1 MRLEEFNECMIYLGV
16 AYNKEFTQ
24 NEIKVYYD
32 FLKNYNI
39 DTLKIAIKNI
49 ISKSKYA
56 PKISELI
63 EECENCK
70 SSSRNEVL
78 KYMREA
84 GYFKLGIIRSN
95 GEQIIL
101 TDEHAMRNY
110 EKASR
115 FLERGIVPDWLQE
128 DINYYYKLMK
138 QEKLSG
144 SSQQLLS

>member
-39 DTLKIAIKNI
+39 DTLKIAIKSI

-63 EECENCK
+63 EECDNCK
-70 SSSRNEVL
+70 SSLRNEVL
-78 KYMREA
+78 KYMRET
-84 GYFKLGIIRSN
+84 GYFKLGIIREN

-115 FLERGIVPDWLQE
+115 FLERGIIPDWLQE

-144 SSQQLLS
+144 SSQQLLN

>member
-1 MRLEEFNECMIYLGV
+1 MKMEEFIKAVAYLGM
-16 AYNKEFTQ
+16 AYGKEYSQAETQ
-24 NEIKVYYD
+24 QMYE
-32 FLKNYNI
+32 FLKEYSYQTII
-39 DTLKIAIKNI
+39 DAVKNI
-49 ISKSKYA
+49 IRTSKFA

-78 KYMREA
+78 KYMRET
-84 GYFKLGIIRSN
+84 GYFKLGIIREN

-101 TDEHAMRNY
+101 TDEHAIRNY

-115 FLERGIVPDWLQE
+115 FLERGIIPDWLQE

-144 SSQQLLS
+144 TTTKLLS

>member
-1 MRLEEFNECMIYLGV
+1 MKMEEFIKAVAYLGM
-16 AYNKEFTQ
+16 AYGKEYSQAETQ
-24 NEIKVYYD
+24 QMYE
-32 FLKNYNI
+32 FLKEYSYQTII
-39 DTLKIAIKNI
+39 DAVKNI
-49 ISKSKYA
+49 IKTSKFV

-84 GYFKLGIIRSN
+84 GYFKLGIIREN

-115 FLERGIVPDWLQE
+115 FLERGIIPDWLQE

-144 SSQQLLS
+144 TTTKLLS

>member
-1 MRLEEFNECMIYLGV
+1 MKMEEFIKAVAYLGM
-16 AYNKEFTQ
+16 AYGKEYSQAETQ
-24 NEIKVYYD
+24 QMYE
-32 FLKNYNI
+32 FLKEYSYQTII
-39 DTLKIAIKNI
+39 DAVKNI
-49 ISKSKYA
+49 IKTSKFV

-70 SSSRNEVL
+70 SASRNEVL

-84 GYFKLGIIRSN
+84 GYFKLGIIREN

-101 TDEHAMRNY
+101 TDEHAARNY
-110 EKASR
+110 EKATR
-115 FLERGIVPDWLQE
+115 FLERGIIPDWLQE

-144 SSQQLLS
+144 TTTKLLS

>member
-1 MRLEEFNECMIYLGV
+1 MKIEEFIKAATYLGM
-16 AYNKEFTQ
+16 AYGKEYSQAETQ
-24 NEIKVYYD
+24 QMYE
-32 FLKNYNI
+32 FLKEYNYQTMI
-39 DTLKIAIKNI
+39 DAVNSI
-49 ISKSKYA
+49 IRKSKFA

-70 SSSRNEVL
+70 STTRFEVL
-78 KYMREA
+78 KYMRKT
-84 GYFKLGIIRSN
+84 GYFKLGIIREN

-101 TDEHAMRNY
+101 TDEHAIRNY

-115 FLERGIVPDWLQE
+115 FLERGIIPDWLQE

-144 SSQQLLS
+144 STTNLLS